1 MAALCSSIL
10 RIVAGCGSAHR
21 LKDYMILPVAGGRL
35 YDECPQTFKQQK
47 GKICNRRSVVV
58 VRFLGR
64 RAFEK
69 EGYAGLGI
77 LGNNSVSGYP
87 STTGISAHKKG
98 SIEQGRSSIHPG
110 KVLKPRYIFTSHR
123 SVLLVPSRM
132 TWLQAL
138 RGRWPSS
145 LGLRGHEES
154 EHKLHMNW
162 RSVGQRYVERSQT
175 SVTWLTHRI
184 GYCDIFILQ

>member
-1 MAALCSSIL
+1 MPAD
-10 RIVAGCGSAHR
+10 V
-21 LKDYMILPVAGGRL
+21 
-35 YDECPQTFKQQK
+35 FKKQK

-58 VRFLGR
+58 IRFLW
-64 RAFEK
+64 AFEK
-69 EGYAGLGI
+69 EGYAELGM

-98 SIEQGRSSIHPG
+98 SIEKGRSSIHPG
-110 KVLKPRYIFTSHR
+110 NVLKLRYIFTSHR
-123 SVLLVPSRM
+123 SVLSEPSRLA
-132 TWLQAL
+132 WLQAS
-138 RGRWPSS
+138 RERWPLS

-162 RSVGQRYVERSQT
+162 RSVEQRYVEGSHT
-175 SVTWLTHRI
+175 SIISSWLVLPGIWLTHRI